1 MLSRLIDIDIP
12 RRKKVAGNFLGF
24 VELLEQGGQDLSRSK
39 DCNGVTTV
47 YAHIF
52 LFPISIHIEVITIFF
67 QYLLNI
73 QQIELKTKKCR
84 NKSVVEVYWCCP
96 RVWISLGG
104 IWNCISFKSV
114 EYQFLSP
121 PLDFQCN
128 DKQPVKQKLL
138 SNYFLEF
145 YIFLPTTIRSIQTG
159 ECMTNLSPEHSGA
172 STKVHLL

>member
-1 MLSRLIDIDIP
+1 MFQWCIGYVGLDNDFAAS
-12 RRKKVAGNFLGF
+12 G
-24 VELLEQGGQDLSRSK
+24 
-39 DCNGVTTV
+39 
-47 YAHIF
+47 
-52 LFPISIHIEVITIFF
+52 ISITLINEEWMVLCFLCYSSICTNISASYFNPYWSHYNILPVIVKYST
-67 QYLLNI
+67 NWV
-73 QQIELKTKKCR
+73 ENKKIR

-138 SNYFLEF
+138 SNYFREF

-159 ECMTNLSPEHSGA
+159 ECKTNLSPERSGA

>member
-24 VELLEQGGQDLSRSK
+24 RWAFRTRGQDLYRSK
-39 DCNGVTTV
+39 DCNSVSYFNPYWSHYNILTV
-47 YAHIF
+47 IVEY
-52 LFPISIHIEVITIFF
+52 STNWVE
-67 QYLLNI
+67 N
-73 QQIELKTKKCR
+73 KKNR
-84 NKSVVEVYWCCP
+84 NKIVVEVYWCCP

-138 SNYFLEF
+138 SNYFREF

-159 ECMTNLSPEHSGA
+159 ECKTNLSPERSGA